1 MEGPW
6 PLLLGTTSLLGMRH
20 GLDLDHLATIDAMT
34 RSLQAPY
41 AKRAGFLFSLG
52 HGFVVIAIA
61 LLVGALQI
69 KMPLWLESLG
79 TWISIFFLFLFGVL
93 NLWSVFFPTWRKS
106 VLKGLR
112 SLLVKKV
119 ALGALHPLGILA
131 IGALFA
137 VSFDTL
143 CLVAMF
149 SLSGSAATLGLAFS
163 AILGV
168 AFMLG
173 MMITDGLNGW
183 LVGSLVAKAD
193 CFSLYISRGLGLA
206 ITFFSLILCGLS
218 LYNRVFS

>member
-61 LLVGALQI
+61 LLVGACPME
-69 KMPLWLESLG
+69 MPSWLESLG
-79 TWISIFFLFLFGVL
+79 AWISIFFLFLFGVL
-93 NLWSVFFPTWRKS
+93 NLWSVFSPEWRKS
-106 VLKGLR
+106 APRGLR
-112 SLLVKKV
+112 SLVLKKI
-119 ALGALHPLGILA
+119 ATSSLHPWGIVA

-149 SLSGSAATLGLAFS
+149 SLSGSAVALGIAFS
-163 AILGV
+163 AFLGV
-168 AFMLG
+168 SFMLG

-183 LVGSLVAKAD
+183 LVGSLVARAD
-193 CFSLYISRGLGLA
+193 ALSLRISRGLGLA

-218 LYNRVFS
+218 FYNRVFS